1 MPVDQRR
8 INGPEV
14 SVPYQI
20 YVDSTSSKT
29 ENPENCLK
37 KRKDGRKFQDVRKI
51 FIKTGVVSQA
61 KGSAYI
67 ELGKT
72 KVVCSVFDPRDIPN
86 KSGYSLHG
94 NLYCEFKFASFSCD
108 KRRIH
113 QQDAEEKEFSL
124 IMQRSLEPSV
134 CRHEYPN
141 FQIDI
146 YAMVL
151 DNGGS
156 CLGAAITAASL
167 ALIDANISTY
177 GIVTAVTAG
186 IYADTVFLDPTTEEE
201 SLCMCVPSRAHKSK
215 SHGIMMQANLLQ
227 KNQVSELYFV
237 GNIDLERIKS
247 TMDALTK
254 ASNDLSLV
262 TQQYLV
268 KLALKKHKE
277 NSKITS
283 KDRA

>member
-14 SVPYQI
+14 TVPYQI

-29 ENPENCLK
+29 ENPEKFLK
-37 KRKDGRKFQDVRKI
+37 NRKDGRQNQELRKI

-72 KVVCSVFDPRDIPN
+72 KVICSVFDPRDVPN
-86 KSGYSLHG
+86 KSGYSCHG
-94 NLYCEFKFASFSCD
+94 NLYCEFKFASFSCA

-124 IMQRSLEPSV
+124 IMQRSLEPAV

-177 GIVTAVTAG
+177 GIVTAVSAG
-186 IYADTVFLDPTTEEE
+186 IYADTVFLDPTTDEEE
-201 SLCMCVPSRAHKSK
+201 LCMSVPSKTHKSK
-215 SHGIMMQANLLQ
+215 NHGIIMQASLLQ

-237 GNIDLERIKS
+237 GNIDLDTMQS
-247 TMDALTK
+247 TMEALTK
-254 ASNDLSLV
+254 ASENLSLV

-268 KLALKKHKE
+268 KLALKKHKNNIKNLE
-277 NSKITS
+277 
-283 KDRA
+283 